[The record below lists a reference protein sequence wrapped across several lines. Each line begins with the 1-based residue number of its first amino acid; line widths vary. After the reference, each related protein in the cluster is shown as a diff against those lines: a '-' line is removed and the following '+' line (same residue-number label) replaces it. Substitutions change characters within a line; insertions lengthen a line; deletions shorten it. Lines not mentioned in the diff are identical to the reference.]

1 MKREEAN
8 WRQVASKQ
16 GALIRRPALC
26 SITRPF
32 GPHKSKRV
40 THARLLIICRAT
52 KSSVQAFHVHPRSVE
67 SQTQYRRREKKGLR
81 PLHGERGRGRGW
93 ALTK

>member
-26 SITRPF
+26 SITRPYWTSQ
-32 GPHKSKRV
+32 KQTSD
-40 THARLLIICRAT
+40 TRLLIICRAT